1 MLTPAQ
7 ITALK
12 ANLAANTNTVTINGQ
27 PVAIKD
33 VPQGGQNA
41 QTIADWYATTAS
53 PAYYVFRT
61 DIPPQE
67 IFDQVTWAN
76 YTPSDAPDNTVTWS
90 NRSLSCQGKQFNLQI
105 LLSGGQTAINAA
117 RVNVRAGLNDAT
129 TSLPSGA
136 SGASRSGGWAGI
148 LTILRRSASWAEK
161 LFSVATTGVGTDGG
175 ALGTATNPAV
185 MTITEPITGQ
195 DVIDAWAA

>member
-1 MLTPAQ
+1 MLTAAQ
-7 ITALK
+7 KTALK

-53 PAYYVFRT
+53 PAYNVFRT
-61 DIPPQE
+61 DVAPQE

-76 YTPSDAPDNTVTWS
+76 FTPADAPDATVQWS
-90 NRSLSCQGKQFNLQI
+90 NRSLACQGKQFNLQI
-105 LLSGGQTAINAA
+105 LVQNQSVINAA

-129 TSLPSGA
+129 TNLPSGA
-136 SGASRSGGWAGI
+136 SGASRSGGWASI

-175 ALGTATNPAV
+175 TLGTTTNPAL